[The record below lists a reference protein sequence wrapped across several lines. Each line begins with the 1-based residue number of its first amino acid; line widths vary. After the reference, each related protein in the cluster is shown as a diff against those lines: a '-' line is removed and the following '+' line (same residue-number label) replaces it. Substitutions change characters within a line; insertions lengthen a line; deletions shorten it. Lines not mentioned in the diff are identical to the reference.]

1 MQQQWSA
8 VDNFMISSLIP
19 DDDVLNQVLE
29 NNKRAGLPE
38 HDVAANQ
45 GQFLINC
52 GILDALASIPQS
64 DQRTYLQASSQIAK
78 LLMPHE
84 MGELFK
90 VMALGRNINP
100 DLMGFR
106 QGEQSHKL

>member
-19 DDDVLNQVLE
+19 EDDVLSQVLE

-45 GQFLINC
+45 GQFLALLVRITQARR
-52 GILDALASIPQS
+52 ILKLARSAPIALSGWRARCPPTES
-64 DQRTYLQASSQIAK
+64 
-78 LLMPHE
+78 
-84 MGELFK
+84 
-90 VMALGRNINP
+90 
-100 DLMGFR
+100 
-106 QGEQSHKL
+106 